1 MIVSIVFIFY
11 LYLQKEK
18 LVKKRS
24 VIIWKYTMYAAE
36 FEMNTLRNNVN
47 LVNRVTARIYMY
59 GEPTMV
65 WFGLWC

>member
-1 MIVSIVFIFY
+1 
-11 LYLQKEK
+11 
-18 LVKKRS
+18 
-24 VIIWKYTMYAAE
+24 MYAAE

-47 LVNRVTARIYMY
+47 LVNRVTATIYMY